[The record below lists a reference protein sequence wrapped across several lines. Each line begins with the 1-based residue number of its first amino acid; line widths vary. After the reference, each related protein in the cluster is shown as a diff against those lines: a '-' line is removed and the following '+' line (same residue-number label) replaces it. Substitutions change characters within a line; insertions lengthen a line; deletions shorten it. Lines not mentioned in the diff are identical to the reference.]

1 MRKEST
7 SGSPCSS
14 VFVRQRSGEVQR
26 RQSGTSGDVKFGPR
40 TRGASRSF
48 GEASRG
54 IGWGGGG
61 LEWLD
66 HGGRGS
72 GGRWHTVRRVIV
84 GELALGRGWE
94 RAGVYCQGRGRFIVA
109 GVGVGVGLA
118 QRGARGAERQ
128 GVLWR
133 CQGASNTWP
142 FHSAQVLA
150 LAEQP
155 NVRIS
160 P

>member
-1 MRKEST
+1 
-7 SGSPCSS
+7 
-14 VFVRQRSGEVQR
+14 VNWRSGGVGSER
-26 RQSGTSGDVKFGPR
+26 GCTVK
-40 TRGASRSF
+40 
-48 GEASRG
+48 
-54 IGWGGGG
+54 
-61 LEWLD
+61 
-66 HGGRGS
+66 
-72 GGRWHTVRRVIV
+72 V
-84 GELALGRGWE
+84 GVG
-94 RAGVYCQGRGRFIVA
+94 FIVA